1 MDVGERLGK
10 YEIRGTLGRG
20 AMGVVYDG
28 WDPAIERRVAI
39 KTVRLLREDSDA
51 EAEEGLARFR
61 REAQAAGRLQ
71 HPNIVGVF
79 DYGETAEFAYL
90 VMEFVNGRTLKSVL
104 DAQERFPIPEVARVM
119 EELLDALQYSHEH
132 GVVHRDIKPANM
144 ILTRDARVKVADFG
158 VARIESSSMTQ
169 VGTVIG
175 TPAYMSPEQL
185 AGQPVDSRSDIYSAG
200 VVLYQLLTGDRPY
213 HGNNLTS
220 IYHQALNSEP
230 VPPSKLAMTV
240 PPAFDPVVA
249 RAMAK
254 RPQERY
260 ATAAQFAA
268 AIGAAATEQSAAA
281 TSAEPD
287 ATVVSRPGQ
296 PAPTPAVNRA
306 RPAAPP
312 PPSGPSTTA
321 PAPAHTGNR
330 TILFAATA
338 AAVLLLVGAGTWYV
352 TQPGAPGAPPAPEPS
367 KPAAPVN
374 PIAQAPTAPPAPEPS
389 KPTPPSNPIAQAPT
403 SPPIPGPSK
412 PSPPVN
418 PTAQAPTAPPA
429 PEPSKPAPPVNP
441 IAQAPP
447 PPPIP
452 EPTKPILPVAPVAQE
467 PTSPPPS
474 NPSKPAP
481 SPPAP
486 SPPMNIALA
495 PGALRS
501 AIAAAVAPVGCALVS
516 GDVADPGGN
525 VSVTGLAGHGT
536 PLSELHRVISDAA
549 PTAAVDWRVASF
561 DGPYCRALDVLHPAA
576 AGFGVPAGGFA
587 MGLRSGKRPLTD
599 RELITVD
606 LTMPDFPAWL
616 LVDYLQHD
624 GTIVHLYPTAK
635 NPAHVFAAGSH
646 QSLGDPTTGGERWEV
661 GEPYGTD
668 MIIAVASSTPLFT
681 QKRKDLEQADDYLRA
696 LQGAIES
703 AQHRK
708 ARLAAD
714 ALVLI
719 TEPHR

>member
-1 MDVGERLGK
+1 MDVGEKLGK
-10 YEIRGTLGRG
+10 YDIRGMLGRG

-28 WDPAIERRVAI
+28 WDPLIERRVAI

-71 HPNIVGVF
+71 HPNIVGIF
-79 DYGETAEFAYL
+79 DYGETSEFAYL
-90 VMEFVNGRTLKSVL
+90 VMEFVDGRTVKSVL

-144 ILTRDARVKVADFG
+144 ILTRNGRVKVADFG

-185 AGQPVDSRSDIYSAG
+185 AGQTVDSRSDIYSAG

-230 VPPSKLAMTV
+230 VPPSKIAMTV

-268 AIGAAATEQSAAA
+268 AIGGAATEQTAAA
-281 TSAEPD
+281 TSGEPD
-287 ATVVSRPGQ
+287 ATVVSRPTQ
-296 PAPTPAVNRA
+296 PASPPAS
-306 RPAAPP
+306 RPRAAPP
-312 PPSGPSTTA
+312 PSASGPA
-321 PAPAHTGNR
+321 AAGPPPAPARTGNR
-330 TILFAATA
+330 TVLFAAVA
-338 AAVLLLVGAGTWYV
+338 GAVLLLVGGGTWYV
-352 TQPGAPGAPPAPEPS
+352 TQPGPVAPTPEPNKPAP
-367 KPAAPVN
+367 PVN
-374 PIAQAPTAPPAPEPS
+374 PIALAPTPPVTEPSRPTPPVNPVAQTPTPHIAEPS
-389 KPTPPSNPIAQAPT
+389 KPTPSVNPVAQAPT
-403 SPPIPGPSK
+403 PA
-412 PSPPVN
+412 PPVQE
-418 PTAQAPTAPPA
+418 PT
-429 PEPSKPAPPVNP
+429 KPAPPVNP
-441 IAQAPP
+441 IAQVPPTAPIAEP
-447 PPPIP
+447 SKPTPPIVQA
-452 EPTKPILPVAPVAQE
+452 PTP
-467 PTSPPPS
+467 PPPS

-481 SPPAP
+481 SLPV
-486 SPPMNIALA
+486 NIALA

-525 VSVTGLAGHGT
+525 VSLTGLAGHGT
-536 PLSELHRVISDAA
+536 PLTELHRAVTDAA

-576 AGFGVPAGGFA
+576 AGFGVPASGFT

-616 LVDYLQHD
+616 VVDYLQHD

-635 NPAHVFAAGSH
+635 DPAHVYAAGSH
-646 QSLGDPTTGGERWEV
+646 PSLGDPATGGERWEV

-668 MIIAVASSTPLFT
+668 MIIAVASSAPLFT

-708 ARLAAD
+708 VRMAAD
-714 ALVLI
+714 ALVLT
-719 TEPHR
+719 TEPRR